1 MQKCPAENIHIAQL
15 RQCASNYII
24 THKIS
29 EKIDFTLSSGK
40 WIRQPVNI
48 DHDYF
53 CAAPLTASVI
63 SKSHRLGSLCTS
75 NF

>member
-15 RQCASNYII
+15 RQRASTYII

-29 EKIDFTLSSGK
+29 EEIHFILSSGK
-40 WIRQPVNI
+40 WIRQLVNI

-53 CAAPLTASVI
+53 CAAPLMHYTLS
-63 SKSHRLGSLCTS
+63 SLC
-75 NF
+75 NKWVA